1 MNHHGTHT
9 MTRFTTAIAA
19 TLLTSGALAQ
29 DLDPAA
35 PAQQNP
41 IFLVGATV
49 HTVSGDT
56 IENGVVSFSE
66 GTIGLVGRA
75 EDIMPRVTL
84 GPDTK
89 IIDLTGHHIYPG
101 LIDSVT
107 VLGLEEVSAVRAT
120 LDKNE
125 VGNMTPEVRAYV
137 AVNPDSTVIP
147 TARTNGVLSFGVF
160 PTGGRIPGRASILVA
175 DGWTTEDLAL
185 ERDAGVIISFDPE
198 KTDELDFIFDQTV
211 AYAQHHDRTDQKL
224 EALTTVLPGDEQ
236 NPVFLLADSFDAIT
250 GAIRW
255 AQSRDLDP
263 IIVGGRDAHLCT
275 ELLVETGTP
284 VIVGG
289 AFDFPKRSDSPYD
302 EPYTLAAKLDRAG
315 VDWALTMS
323 GRFGHERNLPDA
335 AAICVA
341 HGLDHD
347 AALEG
352 ITLAAAR
359 ILGVDDRIGSIEQG
373 KHATL
378 IVTDGDILDVRTTLH
393 SAYIQGR
400 TIDLDNKQTDLRDTY
415 MEKYRQL
422 GLVEDDDN
430 DESNGLDD

>member
-1 MNHHGTHT
+1 
-9 MTRFTTAIAA
+9 MTRFTSALAA
-19 TLLTSGALAQ
+19 TLLASSALAQ

-49 HTVSGDT
+49 HTISGDT
-56 IENGVVSFSE
+56 IENGIVSFSE

-75 EDIMPRVTL
+75 EDIMPRISL

-107 VLGLEEVSAVRAT
+107 RLGLEEVSAVRAT

-137 AVNPDSTVIP
+137 AVNPDTTVIP

-185 ERDAGVIISFDPE
+185 ERDAGVIIAFDPE
-198 KTDELDFIFDQTV
+198 KTDELDLIFDQTV
-211 AYAQHHDRTDQKL
+211 AYAQHHDRADQKL

-250 GAIRW
+250 GAVRW

-275 ELLVETGTP
+275 DLLVETGTP

-289 AFDFPKRSDSPYD
+289 AFDFPKRADSPYD

-315 VDWALTMS
+315 VDWALTMA

-422 GLVEDDDN
+422 GLLE
-430 DESNGLDD
+430 

>member
-1 MNHHGTHT
+1 M
-9 MTRFTTAIAA
+9 
-19 TLLTSGALAQ
+19 AQ

-66 GTIGLVGRA
+66 GTIGLVGHA

-198 KTDELDFIFDQTV
+198 KTDELDLIFDQTV

-341 HGLDHD
+341 HGLDHA

-430 DESNGLDD
+430 DESNGSDD

>member
-1 MNHHGTHT
+1 

-19 TLLTSGALAQ
+19 TLLTSAAMAQ

-66 GTIGLVGRA
+66 GTIGLVGHA

-198 KTDELDFIFDQTV
+198 KTDELDLIFDQTV

-341 HGLDHD
+341 HGLDHA

-430 DESNGLDD
+430 DESNGSDD

>member
-19 TLLTSGALAQ
+19 TLLTSAAMAQ

-66 GTIGLVGRA
+66 GTIGLVGHA

-198 KTDELDFIFDQTV
+198 KTDELDLIFDQTV

-341 HGLDHD
+341 HGLDHA

-430 DESNGLDD
+430 DESNGSDD